1 MKSDLKFHIWN
12 YNAQSGKLPL
22 VADIKIFLNGEI
34 RDVPVGIHLDRLLEL
49 FSLQKQRIAIELNK
63 TVIRR
68 PDWHRVV
75 VKDGDMIEVV
85 HFVGGG

>member
-1 MKSDLKFHIWN
+1 M
-12 YNAQSGKLPL
+12 
-22 VADIKIFLNGEI
+22 ADIKIFLNGEI
-34 RDVPVGIHLDRLLEL
+34 RDVPADIHLDRLPEL
-49 FSLQKQRIAIELNK
+49 FSLPKQRIAIELNK